1 MPRTGRPPLTEAVI
15 RERIATYCARYGV
28 GLTDAGFPAYPA
40 GLRETPQHREWITL
54 FKVFSRLR
62 DRSTPEGSV
71 RSRSSRGTAG
81 TCAICLKALPRQGKP
96 HRQCAEIVEFIREL
110 GVPAL
115 DRIRAAA
122 FPDDANAPGAARS
135 GTKRRT

>member
-15 RERIATYCARYGV
+15 RERITAYCARYGV

-62 DRSTPEGSV
+62 DRSAPKGTVS
-71 RSRSSRGTAG
+71 SRSSRGTVA
-81 TCAICLKALPRQGKP
+81 CAICLKALPKQGKP
-96 HRQCAEIVEFIREL
+96 HRQCAEVVEFVREL
-110 GVPAL
+110 GIPTL

-122 FPDDANAPGAARS
+122 FPDGADAPGAPRS
-135 GTKRRT
+135 GAKRRT